1 MSLAA
6 RPLNGCFSPAV
17 CTLSVF
23 PALDTGHFRR
33 QHLSKAGA
41 VPGLE
46 VEVDRDGDVLTV
58 RGALGNPVNQVPLRA
73 VPASLTCSSQSLSV
87 QSRVPTAGGAGR
99 PFLAVQVTAV
109 VQGPQS
115 D

>member
-73 VPASLTCSSQSLSV
+73 VTCSSQSLSV

>member
-1 MSLAA
+1 MHIE
-6 RPLNGCFSPAV
+6 CFP
-17 CTLSVF
+17 CPRYWTLQETASE
-23 PALDTGHFRR
+23 
-33 QHLSKAGA
+33 QSGA

-73 VPASLTCSSQSLSV
+73 VPASLTCSLQSLSV